1 MNTFQEYNQTTLTIQ
16 ASHIGKPFFL
26 KSFPSDITVRRKGF
40 FMEFKEYLYYLQK
53 EIESHLYESEELSVT
68 KVTKN
73 NGVVLTGI
81 MVRNRCTNITPT
93 IYADTYFTED
103 MDHDEIINSAHEI
116 LKLSRQNRESF
127 SFDFDKI
134 SSFEKVKK
142 ALFIKLINKKA
153 NTLMLEG
160 VPNKSFLDLSIIV
173 YCDLSK
179 IMDVNGTI
187 MVTNSLLEEWEI
199 SEDDMF
205 NVASSNTRLSGKGV
219 MNLYDFVSGA
229 TDISRNDEDFMGC
242 NKDIYVLT
250 NKSMTFGAAL
260 MTLPDV
266 LNGFCTLY
274 NTNVMIVP
282 SSIHEV
288 LLIPCNEAERAT
300 MYENLNEMIYAV
312 NRDALSPSEILSDH
326 AYYYDRDKGFLLNY

>member
-1 MNTFQEYNQTTLTIQ
+1 M
-16 ASHIGKPFFL
+16 K
-26 KSFPSDITVRRKGF
+26 
-40 FMEFKEYLYYLQK
+40 FKEYLYYLQK
-53 EIESHLYESEELSVT
+53 EIESLLYENEELSVT

-81 MVRNRCTNITPT
+81 MIRNRSANITPT
-93 IYADTYFTED
+93 IYADTYFAED
-103 MDHDEIINSAHEI
+103 MDYDEIINSAHEI

-134 SSFEKVKK
+134 STFEKAKR
-142 ALFIKLINKKA
+142 ALFIKLINRKVNA
-153 NTLMLEG
+153 VMLEG
-160 VPNKSFLDLSIIV
+160 VPNKNFLDLSIIV

-219 MNLYDFVSGA
+219 MNLYDFVGGA
-229 TDISRNDEDFMGC
+229 TGMSRNDEDFMGC

-266 LNGFCTLY
+266 LNGFCALY

-300 MYENLNEMIYAV
+300 MYENLNEMIYTV